1 MPVFPRLYTG
11 PPPFAGDSACA
22 MGRKVALDGFLGHFF
37 PLRLYRLVGVRR
49 LGGGKGADVL
59 EECETEV
66 FDLRRKESAVGPS
79 TRGTHLSETAVAY
92 AHVAP
97 QALAADPRGSA
108 HRDAQADGAAPVAGE
123 TPAEALLGGGLEGGG
138 AGREGAGGVEAGEED
153 DGAVEVGDRAFAGG
167 GREQLE

>member
-1 MPVFPRLYTG
+1 MPVFPRLDTG

-79 TRGTHLSETAVAY
+79 TRGHTFRRLPLRMPTWHHRRWPLT
-92 AHVAP
+92 HVALP
-97 QALAADPRGSA
+97 IV
-108 HRDAQADGAAPVAGE
+108 H
-123 TPAEALLGGGLEGGG
+123 GGG
-138 AGREGAGGVEAGEED
+138 
-153 DGAVEVGDRAFAGG
+153 
-167 GREQLE
+167 

>member
-1 MPVFPRLYTG
+1 MPAFARLDTG

-108 HRDAQADGAAPVAGE
+108 HRDAQADGAPVAGE